1 MKKKLLILLL
11 MFSFSFC
18 LIAQEET
25 IDKDKYK
32 KLKKLESDEEDK
44 VTVEIKK
51 PDNSAIMPRKHTEY
65 DTKHS
70 FSIRE
75 KIKKSNKLLY

>member
-1 MKKKLLILLL
+1 MKKKLLLLLL
-11 MFSFSFC
+11 MFSFTFC

-25 IDKDKYK
+25 VNRSNLK
-32 KLKKLESDEEDK
+32 KLKSDEEDK

-51 PDNSAIMPRKHTEY
+51 PDNSAIMPRKQTEY
-65 DTKHS
+65 KTEHS